1 MILGH
6 LQKKKKNQVAV
17 KNRYKSLLETRKTI
31 RNNIDSVYSESQ
43 LKANELIKLDTIL
56 NDSINIWREIHERDK
71 KVIKKIDINKIK
83 NVDSFIYELK
93 DMINHKILL
102 LKTSVIVKLNVI
114 ISDIK
119 NNSDMDYIYNYSNK
133 DKLFMIYNNLEKYM
147 KHLKRDLGSMKQ
159 NLKTMSAYQTDSHKN
174 LMRFLK

>member
-1 MILGH
+1 M
-6 LQKKKKNQVAV
+6 
-17 KNRYKSLLETRKTI
+17 
-31 RNNIDSVYSESQ
+31 
-43 LKANELIKLDTIL
+43 KANELIKLDTIL
-56 NDSINIWREIHERDK
+56 NDSINVIWREINGRDK

-93 DMINHKILL
+93 AIINHNILL
-102 LKTSVIVKLNVI
+102 LKTSFILKLNVS

-119 NNSDMDYIYNYSNK
+119 NKSDMDDIYNYSNK
-133 DKLFMIYNNLEKYM
+133 DKIFKIYNDLEKYM

-159 NLKTMSAYQTDSHKN
+159 NLKRISAYQTDSHKS